1 MADGFRH
8 KRGDTFLWLFVL
20 PEDEY
25 PDGYFVGWEVAAQI
39 RTSAGNKGRLVADL
53 DAEWGDPAESTRIL
67 MLSFDGSTT
76 GWPVGDHELDVQFT
90 RLSDGTI
97 YSSDTLPVEI
107 TKDITIT

>member
-1 MADGFRH
+1 VILH

-25 PDGYFVGWEVAAQI
+25 PDGYFTGWEVAAQI
-39 RTSAGNKGRLVADL
+39 RTAKARGRLI
-53 DAEWGDPAESTRIL
+53 AELEPSWGNPAETTRIL
-67 MLSFDGSTT
+67 RLFAADTRL
-76 GWPVGDHELDVQFT
+76 WPVGEHELDVQFT